1 MPIANNFSRVKLGNN
16 QYSFEMRVA
25 SCNKCGTVQLVEQPD
40 REQMFHENYA
50 FYSSTSTVMDL
61 HFKNLRDKL
70 MLLLKNRKER
80 LNALE
85 IGCNDGILLKY
96 LNEVTNALGVEPSF
110 NVAELAS
117 AKGLNVENRFFDE
130 NFVKDIR
137 LSNKTFD
144 IIVSANVIC
153 HIPYVNTIF
162 SGVTELL
169 SKDGVFV
176 HEDPYLVEILQKG
189 TFDQIY
195 DEHVFLFSCTSQAKI
210 AKQNGLELFDVELIP
225 THGGS
230 ARYYFCKPGSY
241 AVTDRLT
248 EQLKIEDKLNITNIT
263 TLKKF
268 TQEVEKKKNAFNQLV
283 AELKA
288 NGNRIIGYGATSK
301 STTILNYFGL
311 NSSTIDCIYD
321 TTPTKIGA
329 FTPMTD
335 IPIKDYQDF
344 QHDEAQYVILFAWNH
359 KEEIFKK
366 EHDFFNSTG
375 KKWLTILP
383 DVGVI

>member
-1 MPIANNFSRVKLGNN
+1 
-16 QYSFEMRVA
+16 MRVA

-50 FYSSTSTVMDL
+50 FYSSTSAVMDL

-96 LNEVTNALGVEPSF
+96 LNEVSNALGVEPSF

-137 LSNKTFD
+137 LSKKTFD

-189 TFDQIY
+189 LLIKFMMN
-195 DEHVFLFSCTSQAKI
+195 VFLFSCTSQAKI
-210 AKQNGLELFDVELIP
+210 SKQNGLELFDVELIP
-225 THGGS
+225 TRRVS
-230 ARYYFCKPGSY
+230 
-241 AVTDRLT
+241 
-248 EQLKIEDKLNITNIT
+248 
-263 TLKKF
+263 TLLF
-268 TQEVEKKKNAFNQLV
+268 LQAGL
-283 AELKA
+283 LC
-288 NGNRIIGYGATSK
+288 GNRSDRTVK
-301 STTILNYFGL
+301 N
-311 NSSTIDCIYD
+311 
-321 TTPTKIGA
+321 
-329 FTPMTD
+329 
-335 IPIKDYQDF
+335 
-344 QHDEAQYVILFAWNH
+344 
-359 KEEIFKK
+359 
-366 EHDFFNSTG
+366 
-375 KKWLTILP
+375 
-383 DVGVI
+383 